1 MPKKIDL
8 AKLAPADVL
17 DFSVLIEDEE
27 RERYDEFA
35 VMMWGVHHNREAA
48 EFFRFMATNEERHG
62 QQLRQARQARYADA
76 LHRIDPRIILEGEA
90 PEYGATAAV
99 MSLHGCMETA
109 MTAEIKAEKFYK
121 KALPGM
127 PTGDLRDLFAEPA
140 AQEVEHQRLIADMM
154 AKLPPA
160 EDLQREDVA
169 DEPVSQD

>member
-1 MPKKIDL
+1 MPEKIDL
-8 AKLAPADVL
+8 AKLAPPDAL
-17 DFSVLIEDEE
+17 DLGVLIEDEA

-35 VMMWGVHHNREAA
+35 VMMRDVHHNREAG

-62 QQLRQARQARYADA
+62 HQLRQARQARYADA
-76 LHRIDPRIILEGEA
+76 PHRIDSSIVLEGEA
-90 PEYGATAAV
+90 PEYSATAAF

-109 MTAEIKAEKFYK
+109 MAAEIKAEKFYNDT
-121 KALPGM
+121 LPGM
-127 PTGDLRDLFAEPA
+127 PKGELRDLSAELA

-160 EDLQREDVA
+160 GDAHREDVA